1 MTRTLAARLSR
12 ALVGCYPRRWRQRY
26 ADELLDVLDQHRP
39 AARTV
44 LNLAASAVSTHL
56 DPAYRLEGLAMTR
69 LRRGALISA
78 ALAAPVVLTLGALM
92 GYGAWRES
100 SWHPGDA
107 AGVTALAFS
116 PDRRILVSAIGF
128 DEDGTDTVWN
138 VADPAHPKQLAQFEG
153 GAPTAISPDRRTVA
167 TISFHDQPVL
177 WNVSNPERPAKI
189 AALPGVPDVV
199 LWGQAFSPDGRILA
213 AAYTSQINLW
223 NVSDPARPRRM
234 TTLAFDAA
242 APPHWYGFPGAI
254 AFSPDGHILAS
265 TTSHDGVGLWNVAN
279 PARAVRVATLSGH
292 TAPVAALAFSPDGHQ
307 LADVGYDGRLVIF
320 NLTDPAH
327 PSRAAILR
335 TVAGSGAYFNTAY
348 ALDFSEGGR
357 TLTAIVDR
365 IPSGP
370 LPSTAADETISRW
383 RLTGEGAV
391 THTTILSHDTTSAG
405 GALALAPG
413 GRTLARGA
421 PSGGGDIVYLWMLP

>member
-12 ALVGCYPRRWRQRY
+12 GLVSCYPRRWRQRY
-26 ADELLDVLDQHRP
+26 AEELLDVLDQHR
-39 AARTV
+39 AGARTA

-56 DPAYRLEGLAMTR
+56 DPAYRMEGLAMTR
-69 LRRGALISA
+69 FRRGALISA
-78 ALAAPVVLTLGALM
+78 ALVAPVVLTLGVLI
-92 GYGAWRES
+92 GFGAWNDS

-138 VADPAHPKQLAQFEG
+138 IADPAHPKQLAQFEG

-167 TISFHDQPVL
+167 TVSFHDQPVL

-189 AALPGVPDVV
+189 ATLPGVPNVV

-213 AAYTSQINLW
+213 AAYTSQIDLW
-223 NVSDPARPRRM
+223 NVSNPARPRRL
-234 TTLAFDAA
+234 TTLASDAA

-279 PARAVRVATLSGH
+279 PAKAVRVATLIGH
-292 TAPVAALAFSPDGHQ
+292 AAPVAAVAFSSDGHL
-307 LADVGYDGRLVIF
+307 LADVGYDGRLDVF
-320 NLTDPAH
+320 NLTDPSH
-327 PSRAAILR
+327 PSRAATLR
-335 TVAGSGAYFNTAY
+335 TVAGTGAYYSTAY
-348 ALDFSEGGR
+348 ALDFSQGGR
-357 TLTAIVDR
+357 TLTAIVDT

-370 LPSTAADETISRW
+370 QSGTAPDETISRW
-383 RLTGEGAV
+383 SLTGEGTV
-391 THTTILSHDTTSAG
+391 THTTTISHYTASAG
-405 GALALAPG
+405 GPLALDAA

-421 PSGGGDIVYLWMLP
+421 PPQGGDIVYLWMLP